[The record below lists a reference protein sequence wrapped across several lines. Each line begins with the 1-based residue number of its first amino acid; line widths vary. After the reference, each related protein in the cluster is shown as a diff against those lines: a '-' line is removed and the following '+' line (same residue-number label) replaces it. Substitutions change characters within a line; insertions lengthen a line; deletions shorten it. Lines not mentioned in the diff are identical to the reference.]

1 MTQDE
6 ELTVF
11 FADIC
16 DSTELY
22 ELQGDTVAH
31 EQIEN
36 AIKILARITI
46 NHTGTLI
53 KTIGDEVMCTFPTPD
68 AAFRA
73 AAEMHETLCNEIR
86 VKTGFHTGTVL
97 RQPNDIYGDTVN
109 VAARVVGMS
118 KAGEIL
124 MTRTTTE
131 LLSPDLRSLTHK
143 ICQATF
149 KGKSAPVSIYGV
161 VLADDEMTTVTQS
174 VDSTRIQLGSLRTM
188 VLLYQDERTEVA
200 LDCPATVLGRSAD
213 CGLIVDSP
221 KVSRRHASIEYK
233 QGAYYLTDHS
243 TNGTY
248 LVFPSGERQFLKREG
263 TRMPK
268 SGFILLG
275 EYPDDEHEGAVE
287 FWCGD

>member
-1 MTQDE
+1 MDE
-6 ELTVF
+6 QVTVF

-22 ELQGDTVAH
+22 EVQGDTVAH

-36 AIKILARITI
+36 ALKILARITA
-46 NHTGTLI
+46 NHKGKVI
-53 KTIGDEVMCTFPTPD
+53 KTIGDEVMCSFSSAD

-86 VKTGFHTGTVL
+86 VKTGFHSGPVL
-97 RQPNDIYGDTVN
+97 LQEDDLYGDTVN
-109 VAARVVGMS
+109 VASRVVGMS

-124 MTRTTTE
+124 MTKSTAE
-131 LLSPDLRSLTHK
+131 ELSPALRTLTHK

-149 KGKSAPVSIYGV
+149 KGKSSPVSIYGV
-161 VLADDEMTTVTQS
+161 VLEDDEMTTVTQT
-174 VDSTRIQLGSLRTM
+174 VDSSRIIVGSLRTM
-188 VLLYQDERTEVA
+188 VLLYQDHRTEVA
-200 LDCPATVLGRSAD
+200 LDCPATALGRSAD
-213 CGLIVDSP
+213 CGLIVDNP

-248 LVFPSGERQFLKREG
+248 LVFHSGERQFLKREA

-268 SGFILLG
+268 SGFIYLG
-275 EYPDDEHEGAVE
+275 EYPEGDQEHAIE